1 MRNWLSGWGSGHPKG
16 IFFSKSRGF
25 WSCQFNCYGQSLKK
39 SQSHIVVMFVVVDDV
54 DGGDADADADGIV
67 LLVNVEL
74 VLNCRLKDQI
84 LNNIVGKDKE

>member
-1 MRNWLSGWGSGHPKG
+1 M
-16 IFFSKSRGF
+16 
-25 WSCQFNCYGQSLKK
+25 
-39 SQSHIVVMFVVVDDV
+39 VMFVVVDDV
-54 DGGDADADADGIV
+54 DGGDADADADADANADADADADGIV